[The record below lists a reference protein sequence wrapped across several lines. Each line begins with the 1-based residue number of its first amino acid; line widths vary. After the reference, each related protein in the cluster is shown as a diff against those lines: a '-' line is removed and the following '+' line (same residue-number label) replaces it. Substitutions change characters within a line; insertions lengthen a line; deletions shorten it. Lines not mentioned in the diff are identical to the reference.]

1 MYKEAPSADANT
13 HAERI
18 FPRQLNSIE
27 RPRQGANIQ
36 PSAQNYAHFPQPPSH
51 FTARPHT
58 IGISSREKRITVNRV
73 YQQAGAHV
81 KGLGG
86 IGVLMQ
92 KSGNNNLQGKHR
104 VALTLNGR
112 KTSID
117 DARSAIRKF

>member
-1 MYKEAPSADANT
+1 MQTSNN

-27 RPRQGANIQ
+27 RPRQGTNTQ
-36 PSAQNYAHFPQPPSH
+36 PSAQNYSHFPQPPSH

-73 YQQAGAHV
+73 YQQSGTQI

-86 IGVLMQ
+86 IGFLLQ
-92 KSGNNNLQGKHR
+92 KNGNNNLEGKHR

-117 DARSAIRKF
+117 GARSAIRKF